1 MASTPRELL
10 YEELVQWIIIQKRER
25 MKYLISYE
33 DFNSLKDA
41 YLNDPKFTFKG
52 QDKNA
57 AWLKDSRTQDAIT
70 GMKDAWQGMQAA
82 TASLECIQLQIREAQ
97 EINYAMVRLRQ
108 KKAAFGL
115 NR

>member
-25 MKYLISYE
+25 VKYRLSYE
-33 DFNSLKDA
+33 DFNALKDA
-41 YLNDPKFTFKG
+41 YLNDPKFTRPG
-52 QDKNA
+52 QDQNN

-82 TASLECIQLQIREAQ
+82 TASLECIQLQIRESR
-97 EINYAMVRLRQ
+97 EIDDAMLRLRQ
-108 KKAAFGL
+108 KRAAAEL